1 MLRNYFLLAIRNL
14 LRNKVFSFINIF
26 GLALG
31 MAACI
36 LILQYVAFEYSYDR
50 FHVNKDRLYR
60 VTNTISHPGQPD
72 NHQATNHPATG
83 PNLKAELPEI
93 EEFARIVHQS
103 IFMGDVVAWSHQ
115 DKSGNLTVFNEEHCY
130 DADPAFLRMF
140 SFPFLYGDPAKALDD
155 PASVVISASVAR
167 KFFGNEDPV
176 GKTLKLN
183 GHREFN
189 VSGVF
194 RDIPDNSHIRFDI
207 LTSFFL
213 RFGWNPKQPRDL
225 NTEWRWAEFYTY
237 VILDDK
243 GDPAKVEAMFPA
255 FIEKHMGEILR
266 QYNSPESFHL
276 QPLADIHLRSK
287 GLTKEQQ
294 VHGNQQTVNF
304 LLIVAALIVVIA
316 WINYINL
323 STCRSVD
330 RAQEVGIRKVS
341 GATKRQLVEQF
352 LLESFMVNL
361 FAMLL
366 AFLIIA
372 LALPYFNQFAGK
384 NIGTGITDLTLI
396 REPLFW
402 NALPG
407 FVLIGS
413 FGAGLYPAFVLSSF
427 RIVAVLKGK
436 FISSVSGIL
445 LRKILVGSQY
455 AISTMLI
462 AGTIMVYKQVAFM
475 RTQEPGYQQDQLLVI
490 KSPAVGDSTY
500 DHRLASFK
508 NEATRDHRVK
518 SLAPTSEIPG
528 KLISQVNYVRRS
540 DQGTEGNVLASHYY
554 IDKEFIGTLG
564 LKVVAGRNFIDGE
577 YMNDKKFGDVV
588 PIMLNERGAQAIGFR
603 NSADAIGQQ
612 VFFGS
617 GEPDWK
623 GRVVGVIGNFH
634 QRSLRDDY
642 GPIIFFPV
650 EDHSGQFFV
659 VNIEAQDAAGTI
671 AALKNL
677 YVTTFP
683 GNQFEY
689 FFLDDYFNR
698 QYAADEQ
705 FGKVFGFFSAL
716 ALMIACLGLFGLV
729 TFMITQRMKEI
740 AVRKVLGATIPG
752 MVRLFSSDFLKL
764 IVIANAIALPV
775 VYFLVDRWLTSFAF
789 RVGINWMMFVVPG
802 LILLAI
808 SLATVSYQ
816 TIRTGSIN
824 PVKSLRTD

>member
-36 LILQYVAFEYSYDR
+36 LILQYVAFEYSYDQ

-60 VTNTISHPGQPD
+60 VTNTISHPGQSD

-93 EEFARIVHQS
+93 KEFARIVHQS
-103 IFMGDVVAWSHQ
+103 IFMGDVVAWSHL
-115 DKSGNLTVFNEEHCY
+115 DKVGKLTVFNEEHCY
-130 DADPAFLRMF
+130 DADPPFLTMF
-140 SFPFLYGDPAKALDD
+140 SFPFLYGDPAKVLDD
-155 PASVVISASVAR
+155 PSSVVVSASVSR
-167 KFFGNEDPV
+167 KFFGDEDPV
-176 GKTLKLN
+176 GQTLRLN
-183 GHREFN
+183 GHREFI

-194 RDIPDNSHIRFDI
+194 QDIPENSHIRFDI

-213 RFGWNPKQPRDL
+213 RGGWNPNKPPDFS
-225 NTEWRWAEFYTY
+225 TEWRWAEFYTY
-237 VILDDK
+237 VLLDK
-243 GDPAKVEAMFPA
+243 NADPARVEASFPA
-255 FIEKHMGEILR
+255 FVEKHMGEILR

-276 QPLADIHLRSK
+276 QPLTHIHLRSQ

-316 WINYINL
+316 WINYVNL
-323 STCRSVD
+323 STCKSVD

-341 GATKRQLVEQF
+341 GATKRQLVGQF

-366 AFLIIA
+366 AFLIVA
-372 LALPYFNQFAGK
+372 LAAPYFNQLAGK
-384 NIGTGITDLTLI
+384 NIGTGLTNLTLI

-402 NALPG
+402 IALPG

-436 FISSVSGIL
+436 FLGSVSGIL

-455 AISTMLI
+455 AISVMLI
-462 AGTIMVYKQVAFM
+462 AGTIMVYKQVSFM
-475 RTQEPGYQQDQLLVI
+475 RSEEPGYQKDQLLVI
-490 KSPAVGDSTY
+490 KSPSVGDSTY
-500 DHRLASFK
+500 DHRLATFK

-528 KLISQVNYVRRS
+528 KLISQVNFVRRS
-540 DQGTEGNVLASHYY
+540 DQGTEGNVLAAQYY

-564 LKVVAGRNFIDGE
+564 LKVSAGRNFIEGE
-577 YMNDKKFGDVV
+577 YMNDKKYGDVV
-588 PIMLNERGAQAIGFR
+588 PVILNERGAQSIGFKT
-603 NSADAIGQQ
+603 SADAVGQP

-623 GRVVGVIGNFH
+623 GQVVGVISNFH
-634 QRSLRDDY
+634 QRSLKDDY

-650 EDHSGQFFV
+650 ADHSGQFFV
-659 VNIEAQDAAGTI
+659 ANVDSQNAAETV
-671 AALKNL
+671 ADLKTL
-677 YVTTFP
+677 YLTTFP

-689 FFLDDYFNR
+689 FFLDDYFDR
-698 QYAADEQ
+698 QYASDEQ

-716 ALMIACLGLFGLV
+716 ALTIACLGLFGLV

-752 MVRLFSSDFLKL
+752 MVRLFSNDFLKL
-764 IVIANAIALPV
+764 ILIANAIALPV

-789 RVGINWMMFVVPG
+789 RVGISWMMFVIPG

-824 PVKSLRTD
+824 LVKSLRAD